1 MAIESPNSRIHSNSK
16 KTSTESIKEQKQFHE
31 ERIKTLKRET
41 SLLVSTLDCVE
52 HLSERR
58 IHSNLI
64 KNKVTLMKAHHDE
77 VNTRKSKH
85 QLSDLDQFNEAVHS
99 LNTRR
104 LSLSRRKSSVMQ
116 GIYEIKRID
125 KQNEENH
132 LGFTKTHL
140 LDIYLNGNNKSNE
153 RKPSLINAFNEANRL
168 RLIQKLN
175 PMTIKSFNQIDLM
188 INLDKPKT
196 KIDIKSN
203 IIIDAKIRVDKS
215 KFYLQ
220 SKFRQSK

>member
-1 MAIESPNSRIHSNSK
+1 MKAQHDEVNSRKSNHQLSDPDQLNEAVHSLNTKRMS
-16 KTSTESIKEQKQFHE
+16 SSRQESSVMQGIYEIK
-31 ERIKTLKRET
+31 RIEM
-41 SLLVSTLDCVE
+41 
-52 HLSERR
+52 
-58 IHSNLI
+58 
-64 KNKVTLMKAHHDE
+64 MKIHHDE
-77 VNTRKSKH
+77 VISRELNR
-85 QLSDLDQFNEAVHS
+85 QLADLDQFNEAVHS
-99 LNTRR
+99 LNTKR
-104 LSLSRRKSSVMQ
+104 LSSNRRQSSVMQ

-125 KQNEENH
+125 KQNEENP
-132 LGFTKTHL
+132 LGFTKAHL
-140 LDIYLNGNNKSNE
+140 LNIHLNGNNKSNE
-153 RKPSLINAFNEANRL
+153 RKPSLINAFNEAKRL

-215 KFYLQ
+215 KLYLQ